1 MVHHLTC
8 TQENC
13 ILNENE
19 LPWFPTAHPSVAS
32 NWDKKR
38 EKSIEWGVQAG
49 GGRERS
55 TRLTVIAPHLGLLA
69 LLPPIT
75 NCTLDPTQWTA
86 AKRYATR
93 ALKIEEHETQDLQ
106 RDDMRNH
113 SSNAAVSTIS
123 EVWTSPASSGT
134 SPPLSSGLCHIG
146 FTSSRQILHNHCHVS
161 ILYNNYNTV
170 IIFLKFFML
179 SPLCCEKCWQLNISG
194 FVSKAMFPN
203 GMQIE
208 LDLLPDVST
217 NPLFPDKP
225 PSRQFY
231 HCKLSDPPRNQLI
244 LQFGKVH
251 LLLLWMYC
259 FSFNFN
265 AYHPHPIDP
274 VNCSIY
280 SCGLLWS
287 ENDSMAI
294 YLRLWWSCHNFKSF
308 LRISFH
314 NPDWIIWDL
323 KLGAEERIL

>member
-1 MVHHLTC
+1 
-8 TQENC
+8 
-13 ILNENE
+13 
-19 LPWFPTAHPSVAS
+19 
-32 NWDKKR
+32 
-38 EKSIEWGVQAG
+38 
-49 GGRERS
+49 
-55 TRLTVIAPHLGLLA
+55 
-69 LLPPIT
+69 
-75 NCTLDPTQWTA
+75 
-86 AKRYATR
+86 
-93 ALKIEEHETQDLQ
+93 
-106 RDDMRNH
+106 MRNH

-146 FTSSRQILHNHCHVS
+146 FTSSRQIFHNHCHVP

-170 IIFLKFFML
+170 IIFLKFYFML

-251 LLLLWMYC
+251 LL
-259 FSFNFN
+259 
-265 AYHPHPIDP
+265 
-274 VNCSIY
+274 
-280 SCGLLWS
+280 GL
-287 ENDSMAI
+287 
-294 YLRLWWSCHNFKSF
+294 
-308 LRISFH
+308 
-314 NPDWIIWDL
+314 
-323 KLGAEERIL
+323 